1 MSSVSLIE
9 SKGVLRNNW
18 NIEVDDYV
26 IACEWAEDGNILLVG
41 DVAGG
46 VNALDGKT
54 GKTLWQKSS
63 LHEGNLLAMRVS
75 PNGKLFATSGQ
86 DGCILIG
93 ETTEGSVIETIELG
107 QGWVEH
113 LEWSK
118 DGMSLAASI
127 SKNVYIFDCKGREKW
142 KSEQHSSTVS
152 AIAWSRNDELATACY
167 SKVAFYDVIKNKT
180 KQTLQW
186 KGSLISMKLSADGD
200 IVACGSQDN
209 TVHFWR
215 RSTGQDSMM
224 SGYRGKPSSIAFD
237 STGKLLAT
245 GGSETI
251 TVWSFEND
259 GPEGTTPGQLYHHQS
274 FVSDFS
280 FAPQGKRLASGARDG
295 SLAVWGLKND
305 GHGGSIGTS
314 QMSAQVSTI
323 AWRKDSRALAAG
335 DARGL
340 VITWKVK
347 T

>member
-1 MSSVSLIE
+1 M
-9 SKGVLRNNW
+9 
-18 NIEVDDYV
+18 
-26 IACEWAEDGNILLVG
+26 
-41 DVAGG
+41 
-46 VNALDGKT
+46 
-54 GKTLWQKSS
+54 
-63 LHEGNLLAMRVS
+63 
-75 PNGKLFATSGQ
+75 
-86 DGCILIG
+86 CIRD
-93 ETTEGSVIETIELG
+93 S
-107 QGWVEH
+107 
-113 LEWSK
+113 
-118 DGMSLAASI
+118 
-127 SKNVYIFDCKGREKW
+127 
-142 KSEQHSSTVS
+142 SSTVS

-167 SKVAFYDVIKNKT
+167 SKVAFYDVIENKT

-245 GGSETI
+245 GGSEII

-314 QMSAQVSTI
+314 QMSAQVSSI

-340 VITWKVK
+340 VVTWKVK

>member
-63 LHEGNLLAMRVS
+63 IHEGNLLAMRVS

-118 DGMSLAASI
+118 DGKSLAASI
-127 SKNVYIFDCKGREKW
+127 SKNVYIFDCKGKEKW
-142 KSEQHSSTVS
+142 RSEQHSSTVS

-167 SKVAFYDVIKNKT
+167 SKVAFYDVIENKT
-180 KQTLQW
+180 KQMLQW

-245 GGSETI
+245 GGSEII

-280 FAPQGKRLASGARDG
+280 FSPQGKRLASGARDG

-314 QMSAQVSTI
+314 QMSAQVSSI

-335 DARGL
+335 DAMGL
-340 VITWKVK
+340 VVTWKVK

>member
-335 DARGL
+335 DAMGL
-340 VITWKVK
+340 VVTWKVK

>member
-1 MSSVSLIE
+1 
-9 SKGVLRNNW
+9 
-18 NIEVDDYV
+18 
-26 IACEWAEDGNILLVG
+26 
-41 DVAGG
+41 
-46 VNALDGKT
+46 
-54 GKTLWQKSS
+54 
-63 LHEGNLLAMRVS
+63 
-75 PNGKLFATSGQ
+75 
-86 DGCILIG
+86 
-93 ETTEGSVIETIELG
+93 
-107 QGWVEH
+107 
-113 LEWSK
+113 
-118 DGMSLAASI
+118 
-127 SKNVYIFDCKGREKW
+127 
-142 KSEQHSSTVS
+142 
-152 AIAWSRNDELATACY
+152 
-167 SKVAFYDVIKNKT
+167 
-180 KQTLQW
+180 
-186 KGSLISMKLSADGD
+186 MKLSADGD

-224 SGYRGKPSSIAFD
+224 SGYPGKPSSIAFD
-237 STGKLLAT
+237 SSGKLLAT
-245 GGSETI
+245 GGSEII

-314 QMSAQVSTI
+314 KMSDQVSSI

-340 VITWKVK
+340 VVTWKVK

>member
-1 MSSVSLIE
+1 MSSVNLIE

-26 IACEWAEDGNILLVG
+26 IACEWAKDGNILLVG

-63 LHEGNLLAMRVS
+63 IHEGNLLAMRVS

-93 ETTEGSVIETIELG
+93 ETTEGLVIETIELG

-127 SKNVYIFDCKGREKW
+127 SKNVYIFDCKGKEKW

-167 SKVAFYDVIKNKT
+167 SKVAFYDVIENKT

-245 GGSETI
+245 GGSEII

-259 GPEGTTPGQLYHHQS
+259 GPEGTTPGQLYHHQ
-274 FVSDFS
+274 
-280 FAPQGKRLASGARDG
+280 
-295 SLAVWGLKND
+295 
-305 GHGGSIGTS
+305 
-314 QMSAQVSTI
+314 
-323 AWRKDSRALAAG
+323 
-335 DARGL
+335 
-340 VITWKVK
+340 
-347 T
+347 